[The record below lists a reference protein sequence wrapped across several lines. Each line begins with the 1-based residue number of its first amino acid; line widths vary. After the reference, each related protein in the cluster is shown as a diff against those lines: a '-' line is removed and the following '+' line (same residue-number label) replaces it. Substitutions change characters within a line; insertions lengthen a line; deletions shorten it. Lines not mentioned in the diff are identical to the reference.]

1 MAVSRT
7 RADELCFEL
16 AKELAFACR
25 AAGWVDKP
33 NNNEVC
39 AWWKPDR
46 VRTVLPAHS
55 ITNFKRDVDLAT
67 LDFTADACEQLAK
80 EIVASAP
87 LQEVDLV
94 SNLNVRIRLAP
105 GPPNA
110 SVEAHLVTFK

>member
-1 MAVSRT
+1 MAVPRA
-7 RADELCFEL
+7 RADALCVEL

-25 AAGWVDKP
+25 AAGWVDRS

-46 VRTVLPAHS
+46 VHTVLPAHS
-55 ITNFKRDVDLAT
+55 ITNFNREVDLAT
-67 LDFTADACEQLAK
+67 LDFTVDACEQLAK

-94 SNLNVRIRLAP
+94 SNLSVRIHLAP

-110 SVEAHLVTFK
+110 SVEARLVTFK